1 MTPDRADTGTSA
13 HLHRGE
19 LYRRGR
25 KIRQLAD
32 IIIDC
37 TSAGAAADIN
47 RAERLLAQIAAI
59 CGTGEEE

>member
-1 MTPDRADTGTSA
+1 MTVERADTGTRA

-19 LYRRGR
+19 LYRRAR
-25 KIRQLAD
+25 KVRQLAD

-37 TSAGAAADIN
+37 TSPGVAPDIA
-47 RAERLLAQIAAI
+47 RCEALLNEIAAI